1 MNLDEYIAE
10 INTEKKIIQIFKKK
24 TSRTVFCRS
33 PREYIP
39 RTPIAGGGK
48 GSLVSLCV
56 LSDSSGTGIL
66 ILAVLQDEA
75 NKSSYQEFWGLV

>member
-10 INTEKKIIQIFKKK
+10 INTEKKNNSDKKKK

-39 RTPIAGGGK
+39 RTLIAGGF
-48 GSLVSLCV
+48 VPLCV

-66 ILAVLQDEA
+66 ILAALQHEA
-75 NKSSYQEFWGLV
+75 NKSRYQEFWGLV